1 MTLLGAKHAMV
12 VCGENGMDELSLS
25 GPSHV
30 AEVRDG
36 SVREYV
42 VMPEEFGLQSAPM
55 SALEGGD
62 AAANAAILT
71 SIFAGESGP
80 RRDVVL
86 LNAAAV
92 LVTAGVAKKID
103 EGLAVAAEA
112 VDSGKVTRLV
122 GALRG

>member
-1 MTLLGAKHAMV
+1 MV

-42 VMPEEFGLQSAPM
+42 VMPEEFGLQRAPL
-55 SALEGGD
+55 SALEGDD
-62 AAANAAILT
+62 AVVNAGILT
-71 SIFAGESGP
+71 RIFAGEQGP
-80 RRDVVL
+80 PRDVVL

-92 LVTAGVAKKID
+92 LVTAGLTKDIR
-103 EGLAVAAEA
+103 EGLAVAAQTI
-112 VDSGKVTRLV
+112 DSGKVTKLV
-122 GALRG
+122 ANLKGN